1 MTEFRTHYDNL
12 QISRSA
18 SLEVI
23 KAAYRILSA
32 KHHPDRNGGDSRS
45 VEIMSILNNSYAV
58 LSDKDARRQHDV
70 WIKQQEAARSRR
82 PSAGFRSG
90 EAAGLFQ
97 DPSLGTGRLGFE
109 CQAVGRRR
117 ESIRCD
123 GSCACSGTPRK
134 GHGFDRRGRRRLH
147 VGLRLAL
154 GTRVGVP
161 TGGEGACIRSSPSV
175 GTAAAREDASDPI
188 VWVSTRRDEAPE
200 RAIHVATAFAK
211 SESLLDARAYTA
223 RIHDDGDAWL
233 VSYRSPAERR
243 AAAPIVLI
251 DKESMRVIGYYAGD
265 R

>member
-1 MTEFRTHYDNL
+1 M
-12 QISRSA
+12 
-18 SLEVI
+18 I

-82 PSAGFRSG
+82 PSAQAFAQARQPDYSETPAWAPDGLASNAKRWGDVESRSAAT
-90 EAAGLFQ
+90 EAALAQ
-97 DPSLGTGRLGFE
+97 ERLGKVTALIAAVAAVCMLVFALLSE
-109 CQAVGRRR
+109 QGSGSQQAAR
-117 ESIRCD
+117 E
-123 GSCACSGTPRK
+123 
-134 GHGFDRRGRRRLH
+134 
-147 VGLRLAL
+147 LASA
-154 GTRVGVP
+154 P
-161 TGGEGACIRSSPSV
+161 APSV